1 MFQIESAL
9 ASSKTNAFPITG
21 EAQESAEETLSVL
34 AKMDGED
41 QNDADELSKILTRP
55 WLDGLL
61 AAHDHISAFKSVT
74 QFNAEDALFER
85 VNFWSQDQYILF
97 LGDSTKC
104 ENLLYF
110 AWNELCSV

>member
-85 VNFWSQDQYILF
+85 VNFFQIFWQIFRFFSNILTDF
-97 LGDSTKC
+97 
-104 ENLLYF
+104 YF
-110 AWNELCSV
+110 IFIIFWRI

>member
-1 MFQIESAL
+1 
-9 ASSKTNAFPITG
+9 
-21 EAQESAEETLSVL
+21 
-34 AKMDGED
+34 MDGED

-85 VNFWSQDQYILF
+85 VNIFEIF
-97 LGDSTKC
+97 
-104 ENLLYF
+104 
-110 AWNELCSV
+110 